1 MIKEKKWWNIPIRTA
16 NIKNNYQM
24 FTRIRKTLPSHNLL
38 TEIQNGTAT
47 LENNLDISFL
57 KTFTVEKEN
66 SRKTST
72 SALLITPRPLTV

>member
-1 MIKEKKWWNIPIRTA
+1 
-16 NIKNNYQM
+16 M

-72 SALLITPRPLTV
+72 SALLITPKTLTVWITTNYGKFFFFLENS